1 MKRLLFLLS
10 VCLSLPVIAQHR
22 FRVVTWNVENL
33 FDARHDTLKEDEEFL
48 PESERQW
55 TWGRYWR
62 KVEDV
67 GRIVMGIGNDRPPS
81 LIALQE
87 VENDSVMISLCRRG
101 NLHALGYK
109 YVMTDSPDKRGI
121 DVALMYQPFDFR
133 LMGYESRR
141 IPSEQFGLRPTRD
154 LLHAWGRVPTGDTLH
169 VIVCHLPS
177 RAGANRESKRN
188 RKLATECLK
197 QLCDSVFNLS
207 PHCNLLVMGD
217 FNSTLS
223 SLRQL
228 TKDKSLISL
237 TPDSRRPMSGT
248 YRFQG
253 NWSWIDHMLV
263 SPSLLDK
270 VTSEPTLYSPEWIRR
285 CVADG
290 TWYPRR
296 TYLGTVYSGGVSDH
310 LPFFVDFVWHE

>member
-10 VCLSLPVIAQHR
+10 VYLSLPVMAQHR

-109 YVMTDSPDKRGI
+109 
-121 DVALMYQPFDFR
+121 
-133 LMGYESRR
+133 
-141 IPSEQFGLRPTRD
+141 
-154 LLHAWGRVPTGDTLH
+154 
-169 VIVCHLPS
+169 
-177 RAGANRESKRN
+177 
-188 RKLATECLK
+188 
-197 QLCDSVFNLS
+197 
-207 PHCNLLVMGD
+207 
-217 FNSTLS
+217 
-223 SLRQL
+223 
-228 TKDKSLISL
+228 
-237 TPDSRRPMSGT
+237 
-248 YRFQG
+248 
-253 NWSWIDHMLV
+253 
-263 SPSLLDK
+263 
-270 VTSEPTLYSPEWIRR
+270 
-285 CVADG
+285 
-290 TWYPRR
+290 
-296 TYLGTVYSGGVSDH
+296 
-310 LPFFVDFVWHE
+310 